1 MCDDATMKL
10 VLHCTISA
18 VFYMCHRSLLF
29 VTTDRVLMLYSK
41 DVKFYKGYPL
51 MTDVKNKNVI
61 LACAQ
66 YNIIINGIMVKWRKH
81 HLEGREDDFAAV

>member
-1 MCDDATMKL
+1 MSSAKPCR
-10 VLHCTISA
+10 ISI
-18 VFYMCHRSLLF
+18 
-29 VTTDRVLMLYSK
+29 TDRVLMLYSK
-41 DVKFYKGYPL
+41 DSIKFYKEYPL
-51 MTDVKNKNVI
+51 MTDVKNKNVT